1 MASRRAI
8 QATWVCGSAAHR
20 YRAGGAA

>member
-1 MASRRAI
+1 MASRRTI
-8 QATWVCGSAAHR
+8 QATWVRGSAAHR